1 MAEDQR
7 DAQEQRQF
15 ALQRVYTKD
24 ISFETP
30 NSPAVFQKE
39 WKPQSSLNLGT
50 EVRPLNDGV
59 WEVVLSLTVTTK
71 LEDQTAYLAE
81 VKQAAVVAARGFS
94 EPELGPLLGAFAPNQ
109 LFPYAREVVSDLV
122 AKGSFPQLVL
132 APVNFDAIYA
142 QHQQQLAE
150 KAKAE
155 GATVQ

>member
-1 MAEDQR
+1 MAEQPN

-30 NSPAVFQKE
+30 NSPEIFQKE

-50 EVRPLNDGV
+50 EVRPLGEGV
-59 WEVVLSLTVTTK
+59 WEVVLSVTVTTK

-81 VKQAAVVAARGFS
+81 VKQAAIVSAQGFS
-94 EPELGPLLGAFAPNQ
+94 EPELGPLLGAYAPNQ
-109 LFPYAREVVSDLV
+109 IFPYAREVVSDLV
-122 AKGSFPQLVL
+122 TKGSFPQMVL
-132 APVNFDAIYA
+132 TPVNFDAIYA

-150 KAKAE
+150 KAKQE
-155 GATVQ
+155 GETVQ

>member
-1 MAEDQR
+1 MAEEQR
-7 DAQEQRQF
+7 ETQEQRQF

-30 NSPAVFQKE
+30 NSPDIFQKE

-50 EVRPLNDGV
+50 EVRPLSEGV
-59 WEVVLSLTVTTK
+59 WEVVLSVTVTTK

-81 VKQAAVVAARGFS
+81 VKQAAIVSARGFTQ
-94 EPELGPLLGAFAPNQ
+94 PELGPLLGAYAPSQ

-122 AKGSFPQLVL
+122 TKGSFPQMLL
-132 APVNFDAIYA
+132 TPVNFDAIYA

-150 KAKAE
+150 KAQEAGKI
-155 GATVQ
+155 Q